1 MKKDL
6 VAWNNRVVGS
16 MISCSVGNERESAAD
31 AFDWL
36 KNQNKLNTSQSVPE
50 VLKGA
55 YDLLS
60 VNPVLL

>member
-1 MKKDL
+1 
-6 VAWNNRVVGS
+6 

-36 KNQNKLNTSQSVPE
+36 KNQNKLNTYQSVLE
-50 VLKGA
+50 ALKGV
-55 YDLLS
+55 YELLS